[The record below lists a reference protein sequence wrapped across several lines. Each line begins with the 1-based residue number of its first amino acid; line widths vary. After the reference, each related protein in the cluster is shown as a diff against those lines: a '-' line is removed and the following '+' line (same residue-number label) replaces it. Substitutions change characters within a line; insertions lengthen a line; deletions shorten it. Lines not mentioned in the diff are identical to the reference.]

1 MRRDVAPAD
10 PTQLSMDKWDAY
22 PAARDRLF
30 RHVEAAK
37 VRGLVVLAGDVHNAW
52 AADLKADFLNP
63 ASATLGTEFVA
74 TSITSGGD
82 GFEIDDLRRTIL
94 SRNPHIKYFNNRR
107 GYSVHEATSDRMTV
121 HFRAVD
127 AVTTPGA
134 PLVTK
139 ASYAVES
146 GKPGVNGA

>member
-1 MRRDVAPAD
+1 
-10 PTQLSMDKWDAY
+10 
-22 PAARDRLF
+22 
-30 RHVEAAK
+30 
-37 VRGLVVLAGDVHNAW
+37 
-52 AADLKADFLNP
+52 
-63 ASATLGTEFVA
+63 
-74 TSITSGGD
+74 
-82 GFEIDDLRRTIL
+82 
-94 SRNPHIKYFNNRR
+94 
-107 GYSVHEATSDRMTV
+107 MTV